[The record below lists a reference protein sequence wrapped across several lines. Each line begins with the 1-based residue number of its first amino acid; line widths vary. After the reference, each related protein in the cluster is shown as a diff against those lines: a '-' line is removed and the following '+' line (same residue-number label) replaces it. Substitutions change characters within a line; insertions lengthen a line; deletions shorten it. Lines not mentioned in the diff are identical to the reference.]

1 MYARVKYKGK
11 DYYSY
16 VFAYFNYDY
25 MPHYVVYDSIG
36 EKFDIV
42 ACFSSKCN
50 GHRQIG
56 LIDEHEDDFVKKEK
70 LNINMGEIKGCSG
83 YSWLIED
90 IEVLKNIEKSNQI
103 DEKYTKLAKEMNA
116 SIDSD
121 KWNDITNEYEA
132 EDMMMHTGG
141 FHDWYLIS
149 ITAVSNPYS
158 CEEEATL
165 KLKFN
170 SQAAFDTI
178 LEFKGCIDIN
188 FSFETYNRI
197 YSSSVVFKDGMI
209 YWMDND
215 EVDLERMRE
224 YSYIGAKNL
233 RWKFVLKEE
242 NDW

>member
-1 MYARVKYKGK
+1 M
-11 DYYSY
+11 
-16 VFAYFNYDY
+16 
-25 MPHYVVYDSIG
+25 
-36 EKFDIV
+36 
-42 ACFSSKCN
+42 
-50 GHRQIG
+50 
-56 LIDEHEDDFVKKEK
+56 
-70 LNINMGEIKGCSG
+70 
-83 YSWLIED
+83 
-90 IEVLKNIEKSNQI
+90 
-103 DEKYTKLAKEMNA
+103 
-116 SIDSD
+116 
-121 KWNDITNEYEA
+121 
-132 EDMMMHTGG
+132 
-141 FHDWYLIS
+141 
-149 ITAVSNPYS
+149 
-158 CEEEATL
+158 